1 MAIKNTPYLISIR
14 RHKKSLWRLFFIRF
28 KQNHIKWGHANTPM
42 EITAA
47 TCVGNVLPFMD
58 YCRSKEKVE
67 IPFYG
72 EMNRGLDI

>member
-1 MAIKNTPYLISIR
+1 MQT
-14 RHKKSLWRLFFIRF
+14 HQWRLLPRLLC
-28 KQNHIKWGHANTPM
+28 
-42 EITAA
+42 E
-47 TCVGNVLPFMD
+47 GNILPFMD

>member
-1 MAIKNTPYLISIR
+1 MAIKNTPYLMSIR
-14 RHKKSLWRLFFIRF
+14 RHKKSLWRLFLLDF
-28 KQNHIKWGHANTPM
+28 KKTLKWGHANTPM

-47 TCVGNVLPFMD
+47 ACEGNVLPFMD